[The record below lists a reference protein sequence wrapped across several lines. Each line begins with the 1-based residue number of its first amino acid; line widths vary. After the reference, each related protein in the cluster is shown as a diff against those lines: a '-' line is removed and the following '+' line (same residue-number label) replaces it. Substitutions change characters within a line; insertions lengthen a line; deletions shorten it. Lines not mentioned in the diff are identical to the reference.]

1 MSKTFYFLIGKNTN
15 QDNQDNEDNIYYVR
29 PFCPSVQTNELF
41 IGQILSSNSF
51 KMKYNPGM
59 YLSFKL
65 CHIKTNSSNL
75 NDIKYLL
82 MPDKNNHVYMCD
94 INGILNENNS
104 LTLSNNNSLTLS
116 NNLLTLSNN
125 DNYILTFS
133 LNEGYIMCPSLQI
146 KYN

>member
-1 MSKTFYFLIGKNTN
+1 
-15 QDNQDNEDNIYYVR
+15 
-29 PFCPSVQTNELF
+29 
-41 IGQILSSNSF
+41 
-51 KMKYNPGM
+51 MKYNPGM

-82 MPDKNNHVYMCD
+82 MPDENNHVYMCD
-94 INGILNENNS
+94 INGILNENNMR
-104 LTLSNNNSLTLS
+104 TLNENNSLTLNE
-116 NNLLTLSNN
+116 NNTRTLSNN

-133 LNEGYIMCPSLQI
+133 LNEGYIICPSLQI

>member
-1 MSKTFYFLIGKNTN
+1 MSKTFYFLIGKDTN
-15 QDNQDNEDNIYYVR
+15 QDSIYYVG
-29 PFCPSVQTNELF
+29 PFCPAVQTDELF
-41 IGQILSSNSF
+41 IGQIVSSNSF

-82 MPDKNNHVYMCD
+82 MPDENNHVYMCD
-94 INGILNENNS
+94 INGILNENN
-104 LTLSNNNSLTLS
+104 TLSNNSLTLS
-116 NNLLTLSNN
+116 NNSLTLNENNTRTLSNN